1 MVSIVEIIMRRD
13 NLSRD
18 AAIERIKDA
27 QAQLLEFL
35 EGQQTVDAMDAYEE
49 AADVLRDAIGL
60 DPDYLFDVIDFVDD
74 RC

>member
-13 NLSRD
+13 NISRD

-35 EGQQTVDAMDAYEE
+35 DGQQTVDVMDAYEE